1 MAAAQGHSE
10 VHNKREQ
17 KLDYVYEDLSKNNES
32 WEKDKISDRLQAIK
46 SLCVEKSGRKLQK
59 NAEPIREAVV
69 KIKSTTSMDDLKRL
83 SDRLKKELKLDAFQ
97 IHIHRDEGK
106 SREELNNHAHIL
118 FDIQD
123 KDKGT
128 TLKFDK
134 QGLSQ
139 MQDIVAEVLEMERG
153 ETSSKR
159 HLKAMQY
166 KNQQEALKLAELEL
180 KIAELSKQ
188 LENITKDTQENLK
201 SLESLKTDKN
211 LEFEKFAKIKDFNSV
226 LENGAKGVIVESW
239 MGINVEKTTANVAQL
254 ISMNTTM
261 KRDIVSLKER
271 IDDKNREIRSL
282 ETENRTLKTN
292 VQELAKFKEISA
304 KAILKPKYNMSYG
317 DKYIEDLRLDKDFD
331 RIYKK
336 VEADYKNPT
345 PEVKQEKTK
354 GFEIT

>member
-1 MAAAQGHSE
+1 M
-10 VHNKREQ
+10 
-17 KLDYVYEDLSKNNES
+17 
-32 WEKDKISDRLQAIK
+32 
-46 SLCVEKSGRKLQK
+46 
-59 NAEPIREAVV
+59 
-69 KIKSTTSMDDLKRL
+69 
-83 SDRLKKELKLDAFQ
+83 
-97 IHIHRDEGK
+97 
-106 SREELNNHAHIL
+106 
-118 FDIQD
+118 
-123 KDKGT
+123 
-128 TLKFDK
+128 
-134 QGLSQ
+134 
-139 MQDIVAEVLEMERG
+139 
-153 ETSSKR
+153 
-159 HLKAMQY
+159 
-166 KNQQEALKLAELEL
+166 
-180 KIAELSKQ
+180 
-188 LENITKDTQENLK
+188 ENITKDTQENLK